1 MTTTNRAGELLP
13 AADTFALRLASRE
26 PSAARPFGLLHA
38 VTAQADESFDP
49 GDLHFDDD
57 RQIVVAVNGTE
68 VQPSWKHTSNL
79 TKTNTGVS
87 DSIQEAP
94 DTDISDS

>member
-13 AADTFALRLASRE
+13 AADTFAPRLASRE

-38 VTAQADESFDP
+38 VTPAADESFDP
-49 GDLHFDDD
+49 ADLHFDDD
-57 RQIVVAVNGTE
+57 RQIVVALNGAE
-68 VQPSWKHTSNL
+68 VRPSWKHTSNQ

-94 DTDISDS
+94 DTYVSDS

>member
-1 MTTTNRAGELLP
+1 MTATNRTGELLP
-13 AADTFALRLASRE
+13 AADTFAPQLASRE

-38 VTAQADESFDP
+38 VTPQADESFDP
-49 GDLHFDDD
+49 GDLLFDDD
-57 RQIVVAVNGTE
+57 RHIVVAVNGGE
-68 VQPSWKHTSNL
+68 IQPSWKHTSSQ